1 MTTDSFEVMPDKDDQ
16 NVNSKSSVV
25 YGAVLSLALSIVSCL
40 LVGWALDRWLGTSP
54 WLIVAGILLG
64 SVAGFM
70 QFIRLMTRIS

>member
-1 MTTDSFEVMPDKDDQ
+1 MVMAGMSKKDDQ
-16 NVNSKSSVV
+16 NVNAKSSVV
-25 YGAVLSLALSIVSCL
+25 YGAVLALALSIVSCL

-70 QFIRLMTRIS
+70 QFIRLMSRIS

>member
-1 MTTDSFEVMPDKDDQ
+1 MLMAKQDDQ

-40 LVGWALDRWLGTSP
+40 LVGWVLDRWLGTSP
-54 WLIVAGILLG
+54 WLIVTGILLG

-70 QFIRLMTRIS
+70 QFIRLMSRIS

>member
-1 MTTDSFEVMPDKDDQ
+1 MAKQDEQ
-16 NVNSKSSVV
+16 NVNVKSSVV

-64 SVAGFM
+64 SVVGFM
-70 QFIRLMTRIS
+70 QFIRLMSRVS

>member
-1 MTTDSFEVMPDKDDQ
+1 MSDKDEQ
-16 NVNSKSSVV
+16 NVNAKSSVV
-25 YGAVLSLALSIVSCL
+25 YGAVISLALSIVSCL

-70 QFIRLMTRIS
+70 QFIRLMSRIS

>member
-1 MTTDSFEVMPDKDDQ
+1 MADNDER

-25 YGAVLSLALSIVSCL
+25 YGAVLSLAMSIVSCL

-54 WLIVAGILLG
+54 WFIVAGILLG

-70 QFIRLMTRIS
+70 QFIRLMSRIS

>member
-1 MTTDSFEVMPDKDDQ
+1 MAKRDDE

-70 QFIRLMTRIS
+70 QFVRLMSRIS

>member
-1 MTTDSFEVMPDKDDQ
+1 MAKRNDE

-25 YGAVLSLALSIVSCL
+25 YGAVLSLAFSIVSGL

-54 WLIVAGILLG
+54 WLIVAGIVLG

-70 QFIRLMTRIS
+70 QFIRLMSRVS

>member
-1 MTTDSFEVMPDKDDQ
+1 MAKQDDR

-25 YGAVLSLALSIVSCL
+25 YGAVLSLAFSIVSCL

-70 QFIRLMTRIS
+70 QFIRLMSRIS

>member
-1 MTTDSFEVMPDKDDQ
+1 MADKDEQ

-70 QFIRLMTRIS
+70 QFIRLMSRIS

>member
-1 MTTDSFEVMPDKDDQ
+1 MANKDEQ

-25 YGAVLSLALSIVSCL
+25 YGAVLSLAFSIVSGL

-54 WLIVAGILLG
+54 WLIVAGIVLG

-70 QFIRLMTRIS
+70 QFIRLMSRIT

>member
-1 MTTDSFEVMPDKDDQ
+1 MPNKEDQ
-16 NVNSKSSVV
+16 NVNAKSSVV

-70 QFIRLMTRIS
+70 QFIRLMSRIS

>member
-1 MTTDSFEVMPDKDDQ
+1 M
-16 NVNSKSSVV
+16 
-25 YGAVLSLALSIVSCL
+25 ALSIVSCL

-70 QFIRLMTRIS
+70 QFIRLMSRIS

>member
-1 MTTDSFEVMPDKDDQ
+1 MTNKDDQ
-16 NVNSKSSVV
+16 NVNAKSSVV

-54 WLIVAGILLG
+54 WLIVAGIVLG

-70 QFIRLMTRIS
+70 QFIRLMSRVS

>member
-1 MTTDSFEVMPDKDDQ
+1 MAKQDDQ

-54 WLIVAGILLG
+54 WLIVTGILLG
-64 SVAGFM
+64 SIAGFM
-70 QFIRLMTRIS
+70 QFIRLMSRVS

>member
-1 MTTDSFEVMPDKDDQ
+1 MPKRDDE
-16 NVNSKSSVV
+16 NVNSKSSAV

-70 QFIRLMTRIS
+70 QFIRLMSRVS

>member
-1 MTTDSFEVMPDKDDQ
+1 MTNKDEQ

-54 WLIVAGILLG
+54 WLIVTGIIIG
-64 SVAGFM
+64 SIAGFM
-70 QFIRLMTRIS
+70 HLIRVMSRIS

>member
-1 MTTDSFEVMPDKDDQ
+1 MSDKDDQ

-54 WLIVAGILLG
+54 WLIVTGIVLG
-64 SVAGFM
+64 SIAGFM
-70 QFIRLMTRIS
+70 QFIRLMSRIS

>member
-1 MTTDSFEVMPDKDDQ
+1 MPDKDDQ

-70 QFIRLMTRIS
+70 QFIRLMSRIS

>member
-1 MTTDSFEVMPDKDDQ
+1 MPKRDDE

-54 WLIVAGILLG
+54 WLIVAGIVLG

-70 QFIRLMTRIS
+70 QFIRLMSRIS

>member
-1 MTTDSFEVMPDKDDQ
+1 MAKRDEQ
-16 NVNSKSSVV
+16 NVNVKSSVV

-70 QFIRLMTRIS
+70 QFIRLMSRVS